1 MSEYILKTSNI
12 TKKYGK
18 QLAVDGVNMHIKKG
32 AIYGFIG
39 RNGAGKTSFMKVISG
54 LANPSGGD
62 FSILGY
68 SGKDL
73 KKVRTRVGC
82 LIENPGLHL
91 DFSAFENVKTKCI
104 ANGVYKKEYVEE
116 LLDIVGLADVG
127 KKKAQKFS
135 LGMKQRLG
143 IALAL
148 VGEPDLLVLDEPI
161 NGLDPQGIIEVRET
175 IQKLNKERNMTILI
189 SSHILDELSKFAT
202 HYGIIHEGKLIEE
215 LTAEELM
222 AKCSERIEIRLDNPS
237 NAIPVI
243 DGMGIT
249 NYKVV
254 DKEHIQI
261 FERIKES
268 ALINAELVKNGVY
281 VSEIQI
287 CNEELEEYFM
297 DLTGGAR

>member
-1 MSEYILKTSNI
+1 MSDYILTTSAI

-18 QLAVDGVNMHIKKG
+18 QLAVDNVDIHVKKG

-39 RNGAGKTSFMKVISG
+39 RNGAGKTTFMKIISG
-54 LANPSGGD
+54 LANPTSGSY
-62 FSILGY
+62 SILGY
-68 SGKDL
+68 KNNGL
-73 KKVRTRVGC
+73 KKVRNRVGC

-116 LLDIVGLADVG
+116 LLEIVGLSDVG

-175 IQKLNKERNMTILI
+175 IKKLNKERNMTILI
-189 SSHILDELSKFAT
+189 SSHILDELSKVAT

-222 AKCSERIEIRLDNPS
+222 VKCSERIEIKLDDPS
-237 NAIPVI
+237 RAIPVI
-243 DGMGIT
+243 DSLGI
-249 NYKVV
+249 NKYKVI

-261 FERIKES
+261 LERIKDS
-268 ALINAELVKNGVY
+268 ALINAELVKAGIA
-281 VSEIQI
+281 VSEILVR
-287 CNEELEEYFM
+287 NEELEEYFM
-297 DLTGGAR
+297 ELTGGAR